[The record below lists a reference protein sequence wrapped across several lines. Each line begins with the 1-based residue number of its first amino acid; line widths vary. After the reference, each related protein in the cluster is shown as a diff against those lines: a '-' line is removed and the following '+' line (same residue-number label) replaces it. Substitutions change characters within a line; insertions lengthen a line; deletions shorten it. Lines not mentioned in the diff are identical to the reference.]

1 MAATARIEIP
11 YGDEAIAFDVP
22 SANLQGIYAPRQVLP
37 VLDVQAEIRRAL
49 ADPIGQP
56 PLHELARGAR
66 RVVLVAD
73 DNTRLTPTDLSGCP
87 NASGGSWETH
97 LNMVEI

>member
-49 ADPIGQP
+49 ADPIG
-56 PLHELARGAR
+56 
-66 RVVLVAD
+66 
-73 DNTRLTPTDLSGCP
+73 
-87 NASGGSWETH
+87 
-97 LNMVEI
+97 